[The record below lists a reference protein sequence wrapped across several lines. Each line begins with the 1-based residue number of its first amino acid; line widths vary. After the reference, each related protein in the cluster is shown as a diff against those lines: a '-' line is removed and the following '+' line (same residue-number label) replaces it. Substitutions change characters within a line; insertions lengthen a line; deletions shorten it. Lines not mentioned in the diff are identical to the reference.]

1 MTDDDIADERRRPMV
16 VRLLTLVGGTL
27 ELIVFTLAAHLLVLS
42 ESAGENH
49 ALLILAPLFLLTIP
63 GVMLALADR
72 APVIALTMVAIALP
86 AAGFALT
93 HLFG

>member
-1 MTDDDIADERRRPMV
+1 MTNDDISEERRGPV
-16 VRLLTLVGGTL
+16 VLRLLTLAGGTL

-42 ESAGENH
+42 DAAGEDH

-72 APVIALTMVAIALP
+72 APVMAFVMVAIALP

-93 HLFG
+93 QLSG